1 MAVLHGVKLKK
12 RFLKKTKKLTDP
24 HREHVKKPEFPDA
37 PSVRPSVR
45 PSVGPLAGPPHFLVV
60 FCHFSFSIF
69 GYFCAKSTT
78 RESTNGGD

>member
-37 PSVRPSVR
+37 PSVRPSVG
-45 PSVGPLAGPPHFLVV
+45 PSVGPLTGPPHFLVV
-60 FCHFSFSIF
+60 FCHFYVL
-69 GYFCAKSTT
+69 YFWVFLRKKYYT
-78 RESTNGGD
+78 RIYEWG